1 MNPESGKTC
10 KEIAPTAYRNDDI
23 SSNKILKQYN
33 LASRRN
39 YKRMCRG
46 EERLSERSSG
56 KDIDP
61 QTYFDWR
68 ERVLK
73 ARRLWKNKQLSDED
87 FLKAVKELD

>member
-10 KEIAPTAYRNDDI
+10 KEIAPSVFRNNNI
-23 SSNKILKQYN
+23 ESSALMKEYDRALC
-33 LASRRN
+33 RN

-46 EERLSERSSG
+46 EERLSEGGGS

-68 ERVLK
+68 DRVLK
-73 ARRLWKNKQLSDED
+73 AMRLWREKQIFDEE
-87 FLKAVKELD
+87 FLKIVGELD